1 MKTQKL
7 NIKVRDLTP
16 LLGKSRKT
24 MIEGRNLMKNI
35 TLIMCFIAALAIFVL
50 PVDAATRVK
59 QSIPITL
66 SVPVVCNVGE
76 VVDLSGR
83 LHAVITFRR
92 LPFLSAHVDVNTQ
105 GVAGTGEITGRT
117 YQGNGTIHT
126 ISLGS
131 PLLNGQATLST
142 RVAFLV
148 TGAPGPDGSVP
159 SFDLQADLHL
169 RFRANGTVTVKFD
182 NFTTD
187 CGDGAGFW
195 DCP

>member
-92 LPFLSAHVDVNTQ
+92 LSFLSAHVDVKHTGGRGYWRNYWSYVSRKWDDSYYKL
-105 GVAGTGEITGRT
+105 GVASPKWSGNPQHQSCVFGYRCART
-117 YQGNGTIHT
+117 
-126 ISLGS
+126 
-131 PLLNGQATLST
+131 
-142 RVAFLV
+142 R
-148 TGAPGPDGSVP
+148 
-159 SFDLQADLHL
+159 
-169 RFRANGTVTVKFD
+169 R
-182 NFTTD
+182 
-187 CGDGAGFW
+187 
-195 DCP
+195 

>member
-1 MKTQKL
+1 MT
-7 NIKVRDLTP
+7 R
-16 LLGKSRKT
+16 KSKKAYNKRENQI
-24 MIEGRNLMKNI
+24 MNNLKRISLM
-35 TLIMCFIAALAIFVL
+35 MCFIAALSIFTL
-50 PVDAATRVK
+50 PVDAAEIASQFRMSPWIRVK

-83 LHAVITFRR
+83 FHAVITFRR
-92 LPFLSAHVDVNTQ
+92 QPFLKASVNVYTQ

-117 YQGNGTIHT
+117 FQGNQN
-126 ISLGS
+126 ISTTFGS
-131 PLLNGQATLST
+131 PLFSLLNGQANFST

-159 SFDLQADLHL
+159 SFELQAVLNL
-169 RFRANGTVTVKFD
+169 RFHANGTVTVKLN

-187 CGDGAGFW
+187 CGDGAGF
-195 DCP
+195 